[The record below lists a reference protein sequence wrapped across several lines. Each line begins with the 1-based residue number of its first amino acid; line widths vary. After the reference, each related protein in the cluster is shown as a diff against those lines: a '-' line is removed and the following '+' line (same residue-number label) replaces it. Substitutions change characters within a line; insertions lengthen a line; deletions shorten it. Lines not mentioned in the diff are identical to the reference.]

1 MSAATDIAAII
12 AHVAKGGDPEEATRA
27 ILESVARARRHASWD
42 AYRAAASRV
51 RERAASL
58 EQDGHPALASAY
70 RLVADDVAGMAPSRR
85 QQSPDPAHG

>member
-1 MSAATDIAAII
+1 MSTATDIADIL

-58 EQDGHPALASAY
+58 EREGHPSVASAF
-70 RLVADDVAGMAPSRR
+70 RLVANDVEGMAPSRR

>member
-12 AHVAKGGDPEEATRA
+12 AHVAKGGDPEEATQA
-27 ILESVARARRHASWD
+27 ALACVAGARRHAEWD
-42 AYRAAASRV
+42 AYRKAAKRV
-51 RERAASL
+51 HGRAASL